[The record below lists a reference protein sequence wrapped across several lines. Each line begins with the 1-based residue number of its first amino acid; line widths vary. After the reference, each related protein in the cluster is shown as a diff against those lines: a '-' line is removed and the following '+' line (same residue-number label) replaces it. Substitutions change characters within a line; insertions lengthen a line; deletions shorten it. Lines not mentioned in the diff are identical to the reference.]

1 MDTQSVLTARRPSPT
16 PTFLYVDLALLV
28 WLVLGPFGPR
38 GPVDTALSAYLDI
51 GPTGKGMLMAAPI
64 LAWSAL
70 RLLASMA
77 IDRMK
82 PGQLSTYAALLKDRD
97 ARWFMLL
104 YAIGFG
110 SLVGLASI
118 QSVHIETDHGLDP
131 KWADHFTAACL
142 FAGLLAQTIGG
153 LLADRTAGRNWPFS
167 IHLGIAMLLV
177 VAGLGPNDV
186 WMTLALFAIVMFG
199 LSLCNGTLIR
209 MLPPR
214 FCDGTCATTALLG
227 MAGGI
232 GGTYIAAS
240 LGYSRQ
246 ITGSHA
252 TGFLILAALA
262 MLAVTALTSL
272 RAKSGND
279 PTRAT

>member
-16 PTFLYVDLALLV
+16 PTFPHVDLALMV
-28 WLVLGPFGPR
+28 WIALGPFGPH

-51 GPTGKGMLMAAPI
+51 GPIGKGMLMAAPI

-82 PGQLSTYAALLKDRD
+82 AGQLSTYAALLKDRD
-97 ARWFMLL
+97 ARWFMFL

-118 QSVHIETDHGLDP
+118 LGLHIEADHGLDP

-142 FAGLLAQTIGG
+142 FAGLLAQTIGS
-153 LLADRTAGRNWPFS
+153 LLVDRTAGRNWP
-167 IHLGIAMLLV
+167 LGVYLGVAMLLV
-177 VAGLGPNDV
+177 IAGLGPNDV

-199 LSLCNGTLIR
+199 LSLCNGALVR

-232 GGTYIAAS
+232 GGAYIAAS

-246 ITGSHA
+246 ITDSHA

-262 MLAVTALTSL
+262 MLAATALTSL
-272 RAKSGND
+272 R
-279 PTRAT
+279 TRG